1 MSPPKFSTALRHD
14 SVEPLQICRTPH
26 MIPETLHYQKKTQ
39 RKSLHQ
45 KKIERIV
52 FLAKIIHPQGAILSQ
67 MSTGNSSDY
76 MYIFT

>member
-1 MSPPKFSTALRHD
+1 M
-14 SVEPLQICRTPH
+14 
-26 MIPETLHYQKKTQ
+26 PETLHYQKKTQ